1 MKKLVLAA
9 LAALTVAP
17 MASAANYAV
26 FLHGRAEG
34 TWSGPMTVPSGYIA
48 VDAVKSWNGQA
59 RIDGSQVDYNALANL
74 CRNGNQCV
82 VYSYST
88 GGLIAA
94 RMQLVTGVNPLR
106 QNSFA
111 SAVGGSELADACGW
125 VTQWGCYYGGVDDNL
140 KPSWA
145 RNGSNA
151 LQYSRGMGTKHVAG
165 NGFAWN
171 LGGATHPVISGD
183 DDGAVGP
190 HSSEGCSSTDTDGKL
205 NGCRKEWCASRNWI
219 GWCTDNRVEFRR
231 KSGHSTMATGGWTHF
246 NILPTQSSYW
256 Y

>member
-26 FLHGRAEG
+26 FLHGRAENK
-34 TWSGPMTVPSGYIA
+34 WSGPMAVPAGYTA
-48 VDAVKSWNGQA
+48 VDAVASWDGKA
-59 RIDGSQVDYNALANL
+59 RIDGAQVNYNSLANL

-88 GGLIAA
+88 GGLIFA
-94 RMQLVTGVNPLR
+94 RMQLLTGAAPVYH
-106 QNSFA
+106 NSFA

-145 RNGSNA
+145 RNGNNA
-151 LQYSRGMGTKHVAG
+151 RQSTSGAVTYHIAG
-165 NGFAWN
+165 NGYAWN
-171 LGGATHPVISGD
+171 LGGATHPIVSGD

-190 HSSEGCSSTDTDGKL
+190 HSNEGCSRTDTDGDL
-205 NGCRKEWCASRNWI
+205 NGCQTCTSRSWWGGCNS
-219 GWCTDNRVEFRR
+219 RSAFV
-231 KSGHSTMATGGWTHF
+231 KSGHRPWQRGGWSHF
-246 NILPTQSSYW
+246 NIVPTQSTYW